1 MPSDHELTASVPAD
15 STPRTDS
22 TPQTDSTTPAAP
34 ADVLS
39 AGDRGSHDLLT
50 FLRGFCMG
58 AADTVPGISGGTIAL
73 ILGHY
78 GRLLGVISSF
88 NLQALQ
94 LFKAGQFRQ
103 LWRACDLRFASVLL
117 LGIIVGAGSLA
128 STMHWL
134 LENRTAETFAVF
146 FGLVLASSWIVFRW
160 ISRWSPAAV
169 AVLIAGVAFAYWLA
183 GLSVFEIGLSRSH
196 LFLSAMVAICAM
208 ILPGISGAFV
218 LLLLGMYHPVIDM
231 IKRFASLDISL
242 ALLLDLTAFASGCLV
257 GLLLFT
263 RLLRWC
269 LQAHPNATL
278 AGLLGLMIGSARRIW
293 PLQQPSAATAHL
305 EFEEQE
311 FILVSVSEWPTS
323 VWPLVL
329 LAIGA
334 AAVVIG
340 TETAAERLAA
350 SPPADESA

>member
-1 MPSDHELTASVPAD
+1 MPPA
-15 STPRTDS
+15 
-22 TPQTDSTTPAAP
+22 DSTTPAAP
-34 ADVLS
+34 AAPAGVLS
-39 AGDRGSHDLLT
+39 AGDRGSSDLLT

-58 AADTVPGISGGTIAL
+58 AADTVPGISGGTVAL

-88 NLQALQ
+88 NLEAMRL
-94 LFKAGQFRQ
+94 LRAGRFRE

-128 STMHWL
+128 STLHWL

-160 ISRWSPAAV
+160 VSRWSLAAV
-169 AVLIAGVAFAYWLA
+169 LVLAAAALFAYGLA
-183 GLSVFEIGLSRSH
+183 GMSVFDIGLSRGH
-196 LFLSAMVAICAM
+196 LFLSATVAICAM

-231 IKRFASLDISL
+231 IKRFARLDISL
-242 ALLLDLTAFASGCLV
+242 DLLLDLSTFAIGCLV
-257 GLLLFT
+257 GLLLFS

-269 LQAHPNATL
+269 LRVHPNATL
-278 AGLLGLMIGSARRIW
+278 AALLGLMIGSARRIW

-305 EFEEQE
+305 EFEEQQ
-311 FILVSVSEWPTS
+311 FVIVSASEWPTS
-323 VWPLVL
+323 VWPLVV
-329 LAIGA
+329 LAIAA

-340 TETAAERLAA
+340 IETAAERLAA
-350 SPPADESA
+350 TPPAEESA